1 MAGRSPVRRIRNAFE
16 LDDLIATLG
25 VDAGLVER
33 DFALMTIAAGLVAEY
48 GDALCFKGGFVLRHV
63 HGHERFSKDI
73 DATRI
78 NPPKNKLD
86 AVEVAAAISRAGMKN
101 LMTLAPESP
110 RTDSGRSLDFDR
122 IRYTGP
128 LGTGLVS
135 VEVSYREDVVEQPEL
150 VEVGAPY
157 YEPFPIPVMQLEEIV
172 AEKLRAIAQRDR
184 PTDLSDLAMILSA
197 SEVDERRVR
206 RLARRAGCRGGGA
219 RVPFAADELAL
230 EGVPRGGDQHRLGH
244 ERDVKRDPNGTLT
257 AGGQHALVQPPDAFL
272 DSYYSARDLQR
283 HPDEPAATLTGVDR
297 HALVQRPGFLARAG
311 GTRRNDVQ
319 DSMDPRNTVLPGEDY
334 GVAAPAQQT
343 PEAVEDFGFRMLA
356 PSENQRIQDLH
367 LRLRPVTGGG
377 YEICPLDFVGS
388 NRDRTALAG
397 NGVPRRLMQF
407 HVERCLQALGR

>member
-1 MAGRSPVRRIRNAFE
+1 MFLQPNMTHNTGLPVDGPGPTVTSGNR
-16 LDDLIATLG
+16 TG
-25 VDAGLVER
+25 V
-33 DFALMTIAAGLVAEY
+33 VAHPESM
-48 GDALCFKGGFVLRHV
+48 L
-63 HGHERFSKDI
+63 
-73 DATRI
+73 
-78 NPPKNKLD
+78 
-86 AVEVAAAISRAGMKN
+86 VAAAGHTFERK
-101 LMTLAPESP
+101 
-110 RTDSGRSLDFDR
+110 
-122 IRYTGP
+122 
-128 LGTGLVS
+128 LV
-135 VEVSYREDVVEQPEL
+135 
-150 VEVGAPY
+150 
-157 YEPFPIPVMQLEEIV
+157 
-172 AEKLRAIAQRDR
+172 
-184 PTDLSDLAMILSA
+184 
-197 SEVDERRVR
+197 
-206 RLARRAGCRGGGA
+206 GGGRYA
-219 RVPFAADELAL
+219 RAWTGDGPAPVVHATNDKAVVVPPSR
-230 EGVPRGGDQHRLGH
+230 EGFCVANFGGKGNGH

-297 HALVQRPGFLARAG
+297 RALVQRPGFLARAG